1 MTPLPRNRPN
11 DAPVAPAPDRLAPG
25 VDLSGH
31 PQVASVDLNLLRI
44 LDVLFEE
51 RSVTRAGAR
60 LELTQ
65 SAVSHA
71 LGRLRHVLG
80 DVLFQRT
87 AQGLQPT
94 RRAMEIAPALH
105 AALGRLQ
112 GALEPTGFN
121 PATSDRSFQLVADA
135 SACVLL
141 VPALAARLR
150 VLAPNMR
157 LRVSESAL
165 DLAPRLD
172 AGEVD
177 FVLGAIA
184 GAPERFARERLR
196 REAMAWIVRADHR
209 LAQGPPTL
217 EAIMAAPHV
226 AVASQRAAAGSSAVT
241 LQSSWEDTSVVDADL
256 ARLGFRRQVRVVTPD
271 FCSARAIVMSSDMV
285 GLAPCRLALAW
296 GQRDGLRVMQTEPG
310 LWAEVSLLYCQDR
323 LVEPPI
329 AWLRRL
335 LMTL

>member
-1 MTPLPRNRPN
+1 MPQRRANDPLAEPALDRP
-11 DAPVAPAPDRLAPG
+11 APG
-25 VDLSGH
+25 VGLEGH
-31 PQVASVDLNLLRI
+31 PQVALFDLNLLRV
-44 LDVLFEE
+44 LDVLLEE
-51 RSVTRAGAR
+51 RSVTRAGGR
-60 LELTQ
+60 LDLTQ

-71 LGRLRHVLG
+71 LGRLRHALG
-80 DVLFQRT
+80 DDLFQRT

-94 RRAMEIAPALH
+94 PRAMEIAPALH

-112 GALEPTGFN
+112 GALEPTDFD
-121 PATSDRSFQLVADA
+121 PVTSDRGFRVVADA
-135 SACVLL
+135 SACALL

-150 VLAPNMR
+150 SQAPNMH
-157 LRVSESAL
+157 LHVWQSSQ
-165 DLAPRLD
+165 DLTQQLD
-172 AGEVD
+172 ANEVD

-184 GAPERFARERLR
+184 ASPERFARERLR
-196 REAMAWIVRADHR
+196 REAMAWIVRADHP

-226 AVASQRAAAGSSAVT
+226 AVASQGVAAGSSAVT
-241 LQSSWEDTSVVDADL
+241 LQSSWEDARAVDADL

-296 GQRDGLRVMQTEPG
+296 GQSDGLRVMQTQPG
-310 LWAEVSLLYCQDR
+310 LWADVSLLYRKDR
-323 LVEPPI
+323 LAEPPV

>member
-1 MTPLPRNRPN
+1 VTATPGRRLN
-11 DAPVAPAPDRLAPG
+11 DAEAPDRPAPG
-25 VDLSGH
+25 VDLSGRPH
-31 PQVASVDLNLLRI
+31 VALLDLNLLRV
-44 LDVLFEE
+44 LDVLLEE

-60 LELTQ
+60 LDLTQ

-71 LGRLRHVLG
+71 LARLRQAF
-80 DVLFQRT
+80 DDDLFQRT

-94 RRAMEIAPALH
+94 PRAKEIAPALH

-112 GALEPTGFN
+112 GALHPTEFD
-121 PATSDRSFQLVADA
+121 PATSDRSFRLVADA
-135 SACVLL
+135 SACALL
-141 VPALAARLR
+141 LPALAARLR
-150 VLAPNMR
+150 ARAPNMR
-157 LRVSESAL
+157 LCVSDSSL
-165 DLAPRLD
+165 DLARRLD

-184 GAPERFARERLR
+184 ASPERFARERLR
-196 REAMAWIVRADHR
+196 REAMAWIVRADHP
-209 LAQGPPTL
+209 LAQGPATL

-226 AVASQRAAAGSSAVT
+226 AVATQAAGAGSSAVT
-241 LQSSWEDTSVVDADL
+241 LQPSWEEASGVDADL
-256 ARLGFRRQVRVVTPD
+256 ARLGFQRQVHLVAPD

-296 GQRDGLRVMQTEPG
+296 GQSDGLRVMQTPPG
-310 LWAEVSLLYCQDR
+310 LWADVSLLYCQDR
-323 LVEPPI
+323 LAEPPV